1 MDKIFIAM
9 KRTILLTFICTV
21 LICYESAYGQG
32 ICKVLVP
39 ELEGTYSGDCKSGLA
54 DGAGEA
60 IGVDYYKGEFSKG
73 LPDGEG
79 TYLWKNGATY
89 TGEWKKG
96 KRHGSGRYE
105 YRTREQDSV
114 LAGEWRNDKFIGARQ
129 LRPYVIEYRTGIG
142 RVSCMRIG
150 DRPYV
155 KYKFSRGGGDSYSLI
170 SNLLMQSN
178 SGSEKI
184 ANDFT
189 GYENVTY
196 PFSARM
202 TFNAPNAFYTA
213 SIFCELRLTINEPGA
228 WLVSISF

>member
-1 MDKIFIAM
+1 MDKFLKVM
-9 KRTILLTFICTV
+9 KRTKLVTLLFV
-21 LICYESAYGQG
+21 LFLFYNYGLAQG
-32 ICKVLVP
+32 DCKVLLP
-39 ELEGTYSGDCKSGLA
+39 ALAGKYTGDCKSGLA
-54 DGAGEA
+54 DGMGEA
-60 IGVDYYKGEFSKG
+60 VGEDFYKGEFNKG
-73 LPDGEG
+73 LPNGEG

-96 KRHGSGRYE
+96 KRHGSGKYE
-105 YRTREQDSV
+105 YRTREKDSV
-114 LAGEWRNDKFIGARQ
+114 LAGEWRNDKFIGAQ
-129 LRPYVIEYRTGIG
+129 QIRPYVIEYRTGVG

-155 KYKFSRGGGDSYSLI
+155 KYKFSRGGGESYSLI
-170 SNLLMQSN
+170 SNLLLQSN

-184 ANDFT
+184 APDFT
-189 GYENVTY
+189 GYENVTF

-228 WLVSISF
+228 WLVTISF